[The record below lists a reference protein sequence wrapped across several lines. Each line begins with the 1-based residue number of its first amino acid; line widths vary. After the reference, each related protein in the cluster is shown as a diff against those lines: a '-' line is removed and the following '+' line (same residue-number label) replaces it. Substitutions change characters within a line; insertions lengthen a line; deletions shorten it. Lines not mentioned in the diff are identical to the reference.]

1 MARSTFLITGL
12 GGSLAPRLAQAA
24 KHKSCDVLGWNR
36 HEVDPQDLIAS
47 QAFLEKTRPD
57 AIFHLANGSVD
68 WCARLAKFAAECA
81 IPFVYTSTA
90 MVFDHHPDGPH
101 QLNDE
106 RTAREEYG
114 QYKIACE
121 DAIRAENP
129 AAIVARIGW
138 QIDPTQAGNN
148 MLMAL
153 DQWQERDGNVGA
165 SRVWRPA
172 CSFMQDTAAA
182 LITLAQNQAT
192 GVFHLDSNAIE
203 GHTFADL
210 VTALKMQ
217 FARDHWIIR
226 EHEDYRHD
234 QRLVGSNDLMPALSS
249 RLAF

>member
-12 GGSLAPRLAQAA
+12 GGSLAPRLAQVANDQA
-24 KHKSCDVLGWNR
+24 CDVLGWNR
-36 HEVDPQDLIAS
+36 KEVDPEDLIAS
-47 QAFLEKTRPD
+47 QTFLEKTRPD

-68 WCARLAKFAAECA
+68 WCGRLAKFAAQCA

-90 MVFDHHPDGPH
+90 MVFDHEPNGPH
-101 QLNDE
+101 QIDDK
-106 RTAREEYG
+106 RTARDEYG

-121 DAIRAENP
+121 NAIRAKNP

-138 QIDPTQAGNN
+138 QIDPEQAGNN

-165 SRVWRPA
+165 SRLWRPA

-182 LITLAQNQAT
+182 LITLAQSQAS

-203 GHTFADL
+203 GRTFAEL
-210 VTALKMQ
+210 VAALKKQ
-217 FARDHWIIR
+217 FARENWIIR
-226 EHEDYRHD
+226 EHEDHQHD
-234 QRLVGSNDLMPALSS
+234 QRLVGGAELMPTLSS
-249 RLAF
+249 RLGF